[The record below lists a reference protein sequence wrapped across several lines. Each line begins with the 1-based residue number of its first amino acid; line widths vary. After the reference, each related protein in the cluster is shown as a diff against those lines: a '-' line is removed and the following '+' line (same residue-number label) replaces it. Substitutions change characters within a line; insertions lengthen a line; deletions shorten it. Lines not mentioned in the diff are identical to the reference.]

1 MMTVRTLVVDD
12 EPLAREGIRLRLA
25 REAGFEVVGECAN
38 GLEAVEAIHDH
49 APDVVFLDV
58 QMPGLNGFEV
68 LEEIDPRQAPVVVF
82 VTAYDEYALRA
93 FEAHALDYVLKPFD
107 DDRFA
112 ATLRRVRERVAER
125 HAGRVGE
132 RLSGLMAELG
142 LGSGARGGAV
152 AGDEDAGE
160 ARCYAERLVVR
171 DGARIAFVPVA
182 ELDRV
187 EADGDYVRLF
197 CGARQHLI
205 RRTMAQ
211 MEARLDPAR
220 FVRIHRSAIV
230 AVDRIREL
238 RPSFRGE
245 YAVLLHDGTRLN
257 LSRGYRRRL
266 QHLIDEAL

>member
-1 MMTVRTLVVDD
+1 MRPVRTLVVDD
-12 EPLAREGIRLRLA
+12 EPLARDGIRLRLA
-25 REAGFEVVGECAN
+25 REEGFEVVGECAN
-38 GLEAVEAIHDH
+38 GVEAVEAIHDL
-49 APDVVFLDV
+49 APDLVFLDV

-68 LEEIDPRQAPVVVF
+68 LEEVDPRHAPVVVF

-93 FEAHALDYVLKPFD
+93 FEVHALDYVLKPFD

-125 HAGRVGE
+125 HAGRVGD
-132 RLSGLMAELG
+132 RLSGILAELG
-142 LGSGARGGAV
+142 MGSAPSA
-152 AGDEDAGE
+152 ADEDAGE
-160 ARCYAERLVVR
+160 GRSYAERLVVR

-211 MEARLDPAR
+211 LESRLDPAR

-257 LSRGYRRRL
+257 LSRGYRHRL

>member
-1 MMTVRTLVVDD
+1 MRAVRTLVVDD
-12 EPLAREGIRLRLA
+12 EPLAREGIRLRLE
-25 REAGFEVVGECAN
+25 REGGFEVVGECAN
-38 GLEAVEAIHDH
+38 GVEAVEAIHDL
-49 APDVVFLDV
+49 APDLVFLDV

-68 LEEIDPRQAPVVVF
+68 LEEVDPRQAPVVVF

-93 FEAHALDYVLKPFD
+93 FEVHALDYVLKPFD

-132 RLSGLMAELG
+132 RLSGVLAELG
-142 LGSGARGGAV
+142 LGSGGRAAPGEEDEGAP
-152 AGDEDAGE
+152 
-160 ARCYAERLVVR
+160 RSFAERLVVR

-197 CGARQHLI
+197 CGERQHLI

-211 MEARLDPAR
+211 MESRLDPER

-245 YAVLLHDGTRLN
+245 YVVLLHDGTRLN

>member
-1 MMTVRTLVVDD
+1 MRPVRTLVVDD
-12 EPLAREGIRLRLA
+12 EPLAREGIRLRLE
-25 REAGFEVVGECAN
+25 RDAGFEVVGECAN
-38 GLEAVEAIHDH
+38 GLEAVEAIHEH
-49 APDVVFLDV
+49 APDLVFLDV

-68 LEEIDPRQAPVVVF
+68 LEEVDPRQAPVVVF
-82 VTAYDEYALRA
+82 VTAYDEHALRA
-93 FEAHALDYVLKPFD
+93 FEVHALDYVLKPFD

-112 ATLRRVRERVAER
+112 ATLRRVRDRVEERR
-125 HAGRVGE
+125 AGQVGE
-132 RLSGLMAELG
+132 RLSGVLAELG
-142 LGSGARGGAV
+142 LGSGARAAPA
-152 AGDEDAGE
+152 AGEDDAGE
-160 ARCYAERLVVR
+160 SRPFAERLVVR

-238 RPSFRGE
+238 LPSFRGE
-245 YAVLLHDGTRLN
+245 YVVLLHDGTRLN

>member
-1 MMTVRTLVVDD
+1 MRAVRTLVVDD
-12 EPLAREGIRLRLA
+12 EPLAREGIRLRLE

-38 GLEAVEAIHDH
+38 GLEAVEAIHDL
-49 APDVVFLDV
+49 APDLVFLDV

-68 LEEIDPRQAPVVVF
+68 LEEVDPRHAPVIVF
-82 VTAYDEYALRA
+82 VTAYDEFALRA
-93 FEAHALDYVLKPFD
+93 FEVHALDYVLKPFD

-132 RLSGLMAELG
+132 RLSGVLAELG
-142 LGSGARGGAV
+142 LGSGAPV
-152 AGDEDAGE
+152 AGEEDA
-160 ARCYAERLVVR
+160 RCFAERLVVR

-197 CGARQHLI
+197 CGERQHLI

-238 RPSFRGE
+238 QPSFRGE
-245 YAVLLHDGTRLN
+245 YVVLLHDGTRLN

>member
-25 REAGFEVVGECAN
+25 NEAGFDVVGECAN
-38 GLEAVEAIHDH
+38 GVDAVEAIHDY

-93 FEAHALDYVLKPFD
+93 FEVHALDYVLKPFD

-132 RLSGLMAELG
+132 RLSGVLAELG
-142 LGSGARGGAV
+142 LGSGAPAPGE
-152 AGDEDAGE
+152 EDA
-160 ARCYAERLVVR
+160 RCFAERLVVR

-238 RPSFRGE
+238 QPSFRGE
-245 YAVLLHDGTRLN
+245 YVVLLHDGTRLN
-257 LSRGYRRRL
+257 LSRGYRQRL

>member
-1 MMTVRTLVVDD
+1 MRAVRTLVVDD

-25 REAGFEVVGECAN
+25 REEGFEVVGECAN
-38 GLEAVEAIHDH
+38 GVEAVEAIHDL
-49 APDVVFLDV
+49 APDLVFLDV

-68 LEEIDPRQAPVVVF
+68 LEEVDPRQAPVVVF

-93 FEAHALDYVLKPFD
+93 FEVHALDYVLKPFD

-125 HAGRVGE
+125 HAGRMGD
-132 RLSGLMAELG
+132 RLSGIMAELG
-142 LGSGARGGAV
+142 LGNGARA
-152 AGDEDAGE
+152 AGEADAGE
-160 ARCYAERLVVR
+160 RVFAERLVVR

-211 MEARLDPAR
+211 MEARLDPER

-245 YAVLLHDGTRLN
+245 YTVLLHDGTRLN
-257 LSRGYRRRL
+257 L
-266 QHLIDEAL
+266 

>member
-1 MMTVRTLVVDD
+1 MRAVRTLVVDD
-12 EPLAREGIRLRLA
+12 EPLAREGIRLRLE

-38 GLEAVEAIHDH
+38 GLEAVEAIHDL
-49 APDVVFLDV
+49 APDLVFLDV

-68 LEEIDPRQAPVVVF
+68 LEEVDPRQAPVIVF
-82 VTAYDEYALRA
+82 VTAYDEFALRA
-93 FEAHALDYVLKPFD
+93 FEVHALDYVLKPFD

-142 LGSGARGGAV
+142 LGSGAPAA
-152 AGDEDAGE
+152 AGDEAAE

-187 EADGDYVRLF
+187 EADGDYVRLV

-257 LSRGYRRRL
+257 LSRGYRSRL

>member
-1 MMTVRTLVVDD
+1 MRAVRTLVVDD

-38 GLEAVEAIHDH
+38 GVQAVQAIHDH

-68 LEEIDPRQAPVVVF
+68 LEEVDPRHAPVVVF

-132 RLSGLMAELG
+132 RLSGVLAELG
-142 LGSGARGGAV
+142 LESGARA
-152 AGDEDAGE
+152 A
-160 ARCYAERLVVR
+160 
-171 DGARIAFVPVA
+171 
-182 ELDRV
+182 
-187 EADGDYVRLF
+187 
-197 CGARQHLI
+197 
-205 RRTMAQ
+205 
-211 MEARLDPAR
+211 PA
-220 FVRIHRSAIV
+220 
-230 AVDRIREL
+230 
-238 RPSFRGE
+238 
-245 YAVLLHDGTRLN
+245 
-257 LSRGYRRRL
+257 
-266 QHLIDEAL
+266 